1 MGMEGQLR
9 ELVAEL
15 LNVSANEISDAS
27 SPLTLPTWDS
37 LNHLKLIVAIEE
49 RFGVTFTTPEVV
61 DIGNYGDLKQ
71 RLRAKGLALGA

>member
-1 MGMEGQLR
+1 MDTEGQLR
-9 ELVAEL
+9 ELIAEL
-15 LNVSANEISDAS
+15 LNVPSSEISDSS
-27 SPLTLPTWDS
+27 SPLTVPAWDS

-49 RFGVTFTTPEVV
+49 RFSVTFTTPEVV